1 MAYIY
6 GVIGA
11 TADTAITRTDNDGY
25 AFGLGDVA
33 WGSDGSAWV
42 YVQANGAI
50 GGAGYVVLLDEDWQ
64 AVEINNSNTGS
75 AFGQMVGVVATDFA
89 DNDYG
94 WAQIFG
100 VADAIQV
107 AASCA
112 ANTQLA
118 TTGTDGQVDDAAAG
132 GSENIDGMILTT
144 ARGGSAGTAPGLL
157 TWPVI
162 GSTN

>member
-11 TADTAITRTDNDGY
+11 TADTAITRTDNEGF

-89 DNDYG
+89 DDDYG

-100 VADAIQV
+100 VADNVQV
-107 AASCA
+107 SASAA
-112 ANTQLA
+112 ANA
-118 TTGTDGQVDDAAAG
+118 TLNTTATDGQIDDDGTA
-132 GSENIDGMILTT
+132 GSENIDGLILTT
-144 ARGGSAGTAPGLL
+144 ARGGTAGTAPGLL
-157 TWPVI
+157 TWPTV
-162 GSTN
+162 GATN